1 MPQKEDSLDIAWKI
15 AEARYAEVRSRF
27 DTLNQKL
34 GSYVAAIA
42 IIASVVALFI
52 QEVMSKESEV
62 LSYFNKLSQS
72 PVLRTCLF
80 FLMLVSLC
88 LTLASIILA
97 SMRVIQG
104 LTPAVLQQVDNE
116 SFNLA
121 IRNKAA
127 EAKRVYVK
135 DLAAATEANNEA
147 IRVRFSLLYS
157 MNWWL
162 VWTVVSLIVLLAANV
177 LFLITN

>member
-72 PVLRTCLF
+72 PVLRT
-80 FLMLVSLC
+80 
-88 LTLASIILA
+88 
-97 SMRVIQG
+97 
-104 LTPAVLQQVDNE
+104 
-116 SFNLA
+116 
-121 IRNKAA
+121 
-127 EAKRVYVK
+127 
-135 DLAAATEANNEA
+135 
-147 IRVRFSLLYS
+147 
-157 MNWWL
+157 
-162 VWTVVSLIVLLAANV
+162 
-177 LFLITN
+177 